1 MHKWAFEEQPA
12 ADRGERQAHKS
23 YAFTCVRNPY
33 TRILSS
39 FFDKICGIQRNGKRY
54 RGNLVPLLVQK
65 YGIEVGDPDGS
76 EFEFDQIRSFRRF
89 LLFARDTIRWRRPMD
104 PDIHWSAMSGH
115 VSTFI
120 VNGGRY
126 DHIFWTE
133 DFNAGMQRCST
144 ISRRRTR
151 STSQDPAVQRKR
163 GPRAEARAPGRGL
176 FRRPVDASGLRDLQA
191 RFPALPL
198 FKIRFRQPGQQMPLG
213 EIDLDEVHFEAAA
226 AWNGWARLQ
235 PYVELRSVRYPD
247 AATSDYD
254 AFFVGLAY
262 QNAHSAAWSS
272 FGDASIGWG
281 ELDASGAD
289 IDFHDVSLGVTY
301 RPSREAFYR
310 LTLSMGSE
318 DTATRQE
325 DQHGLRFDYGR
336 DFDGPA
342 AMPGADWRAGAFAS
356 VDWLDITDT
365 GVARDETVTAT
376 GLSLRAYLNDDVYV
390 ETRGTHLARD
400 GGTNADETV
409 FSMQLGLEF

>member
-1 MHKWAFEEQPA
+1 MVRVMGTSALRRASLAVCLAAAAITGIGTAATAQSAAALEAERAAVFARMLDAP
-12 ADRGERQAHKS
+12 ADRALMAH
-23 YAFTCVRNPY
+23 YAR
-33 TRILSS
+33 LS
-39 FFDKICGIQRNGKRY
+39 IQ
-54 RGNLVPLLVQK
+54 
-65 YGIEVGDPDGS
+65 
-76 EFEFDQIRSFRRF
+76 
-89 LLFARDTIRWRRPMD
+89 
-104 PDIHWSAMSGH
+104 
-115 VSTFI
+115 
-120 VNGGRY
+120 
-126 DHIFWTE
+126 
-133 DFNAGMQRCST
+133 
-144 ISRRRTR
+144 
-151 STSQDPAVQRKR
+151 
-163 GPRAEARAPGRGL
+163 
-176 FRRPVDASGLRDLQA
+176 LRD
-191 RFPALPL
+191 
-198 FKIRFRQPGQQMPLG
+198 
-213 EIDLDEVHFEAAA
+213 FEAAA
-226 AWNGWARLQ
+226 ATLERLIDLEPANATARLELATAYFAMGNYPLAEYHLNAAAASGALSPEQLASVEAYRGAAAERDAPSRFSGSVAAGIVSADGQIGVLGTGALTWSLDLGDANVTRWVTQIGLSTYQLDADPGASTSDRLSFRVRTGPQFQLTGEAFGPRLQ

-281 ELDASGAD
+281 ALDASGAD

-342 AMPGADWRAGAFAS
+342 AMPGPDWRAGAFAS

>member
-1 MHKWAFEEQPA
+1 MVRVMGTSALRRASLAVCLAAAAITGIGTAATAQSAAALEAERAAVFARMLDAP
-12 ADRGERQAHKS
+12 ADRALMAH
-23 YAFTCVRNPY
+23 YAR
-33 TRILSS
+33 LS
-39 FFDKICGIQRNGKRY
+39 IQ
-54 RGNLVPLLVQK
+54 
-65 YGIEVGDPDGS
+65 
-76 EFEFDQIRSFRRF
+76 
-89 LLFARDTIRWRRPMD
+89 
-104 PDIHWSAMSGH
+104 
-115 VSTFI
+115 
-120 VNGGRY
+120 
-126 DHIFWTE
+126 
-133 DFNAGMQRCST
+133 
-144 ISRRRTR
+144 
-151 STSQDPAVQRKR
+151 
-163 GPRAEARAPGRGL
+163 
-176 FRRPVDASGLRDLQA
+176 LRD
-191 RFPALPL
+191 
-198 FKIRFRQPGQQMPLG
+198 
-213 EIDLDEVHFEAAA
+213 FEAAA
-226 AWNGWARLQ
+226 ATLERLIDLEPANATARLELATAYFAMGNYPLAEYHLNAAAASGALSPEQLASVEAYRGAAAERDAPSRFSGSVAAGIVSADGQIGVLGTGALTWSLDLGDANVTRWVTQIGLSTYQLDADPGASTSDRLSFRVRTGPQFQLTGEAFGPRLQ

-281 ELDASGAD
+281 ALDASGAD